1 MRYAIVLI
9 ISLFIISAL
18 FIPTLGQMS
27 SPSPPTAA
35 PITVNTDK
43 PSYLLGDTIVI
54 SGSVKSPVQNT
65 QLSIQIFDPN
75 NNLVHVDQIDV
86 SKDGRYTDTIKAVG
100 VYWKINGNYTVKVQY
115 ALPGVTAQTT
125 FTFQSSVPL
134 VSNVFE
140 VKDPNSQ
147 QTFGVNYTITGGTV
161 KNISIDVQSISLIVS
176 VNSTSDGTITLQIPR
191 ALVDAK
197 TNSGQDDAFIIL
209 IDGAEVKPQ
218 SESSNSDY
226 RNLTIQFYQ
235 GDQDIEIIG
244 TQIVPEFGPIA
255 ALVLA
260 IAIISIIAVSAKTGL
275 RFMPKY

>member
-1 MRYAIVLI
+1 MHYVLVLI
-9 ISLFIISAL
+9 SLIIISTF
-18 FIPTLGQMS
+18 FIPGFGQVS
-27 SPSPPTAA
+27 SPSPPSAP
-35 PITVNTDK
+35 PITVSTDK
-43 PSYLLGDTIVI
+43 LSYLLGDTIVI
-54 SGSVKSPVQNT
+54 SGSVKSPVKNT

-86 SKDGRYTDTIKAVG
+86 SEDGKYTDTIKAIG
-100 VYWKINGNYTVKVQY
+100 VYWRASGTYTVKVQY

-125 FTFQSSVPL
+125 FIFQSSIPS

-140 VKDPNSQ
+140 VKDPTSQ

-161 KNISIDVQSISLIVS
+161 KDISIDTQSISLIIS
-176 VNSTSDGTITLQIPR
+176 INSTTDGTITIQIPR

-209 IDGAEVKPQ
+209 IDGAEVKSQ
-218 SESSNSDY
+218 SESSNSNY

-244 TQIVPEFGPIA
+244 TQVVPEFGPIA
-255 ALVLA
+255 ALVLV

>member
-1 MRYAIVLI
+1 MRYVLALISLI
-9 ISLFIISAL
+9 IIST
-18 FIPTLGQMS
+18 FFMPGFGQVS
-27 SPSPPTAA
+27 SPSPPSA
-35 PITVNTDK
+35 PSITVSTDK

-54 SGSVKSPVQNT
+54 SGSVKSPVKNA

-86 SKDGRYTDTIKAVG
+86 SEDGKYTDTIKAIG
-100 VYWKINGNYTVKVQY
+100 VYWRASGTYTVKVQY

-125 FTFQSSVPL
+125 FIFQSSIPS

-140 VKDPNSQ
+140 VKDPTSQ

-161 KNISIDVQSISLIVS
+161 KDISIDTQSISLIIS
-176 VNSTSDGTITLQIPR
+176 INSTTDGTITIQIPR

-209 IDGAEVKPQ
+209 VDGAEVKSQ
-218 SESSNSDY
+218 SESSNSNY

-244 TQIVPEFGPIA
+244 TQVVPEFGQIA
-255 ALVLA
+255 ALVLS

>member
-1 MRYAIVLI
+1 MHYILVLI
-9 ISLFIISAL
+9 SLIIISTF
-18 FIPTLGQMS
+18 FIPGFGQVS
-27 SPSPPTAA
+27 SPSPPSAP
-35 PITVNTDK
+35 PITVSTDK
-43 PSYLLGDTIVI
+43 LSYLLGDTIVI
-54 SGSVKSPVQNT
+54 SGSVKSPVKNT

-86 SKDGRYTDTIKAVG
+86 SEDGKYTDTIKAIG
-100 VYWKINGNYTVKVQY
+100 VYWRASGTYTVKVQY

-125 FTFQSSVPL
+125 FIFQSSIPS

-140 VKDPNSQ
+140 VKDPTSQ

-161 KNISIDVQSISLIVS
+161 KDISIDTQSISLIIS
-176 VNSTSDGTITLQIPR
+176 INSTTDGTITIQIPR

-209 IDGAEVKPQ
+209 IDGAEVKSQ
-218 SESSNSDY
+218 SESSNSNY

-244 TQIVPEFGPIA
+244 TQVVPEFGPIA
-255 ALVLA
+255 TLVLA

>member
-1 MRYAIVLI
+1 MRYVLVLI
-9 ISLFIISAL
+9 SLIIISTF
-18 FIPTLGQMS
+18 FIPGFGQVS
-27 SPSPPTAA
+27 SPSPPSAP
-35 PITVNTDK
+35 PITVSTDK
-43 PSYLLGDTIVI
+43 LSYLLGDTIVI
-54 SGSVKSPVQNT
+54 SGSVKSPVKNT

-86 SKDGRYTDTIKAVG
+86 SEDGKYTDTIKAIG
-100 VYWKINGNYTVKVQY
+100 VYWRASGTYTVKVQY

-125 FTFQSSVPL
+125 FIFQSSIPS

-140 VKDPNSQ
+140 VKDPTSQ

-161 KNISIDVQSISLIVS
+161 KDISIDTQSISLIIS
-176 VNSTSDGTITLQIPR
+176 INSTTDGTITIQIPR

-209 IDGAEVKPQ
+209 IDGAEVKSQ
-218 SESSNSDY
+218 SESSNSNY

-244 TQIVPEFGPIA
+244 TQVVPEFGPIA

>member
-1 MRYAIVLI
+1 MRYVLVLI
-9 ISLFIISAL
+9 SLIIISTF
-18 FIPTLGQMS
+18 FIPGFGQVS
-27 SPSPPTAA
+27 SPSPPSAP
-35 PITVNTDK
+35 PITVSTDK
-43 PSYLLGDTIVI
+43 LSYLLGDTIVI
-54 SGSVKSPVQNT
+54 SGSVKSPVKNT

-86 SKDGRYTDTIKAVG
+86 SEDGKYTDTIKAIG
-100 VYWKINGNYTVKVQY
+100 VYWRASGTYTVKVQY

-125 FTFQSSVPL
+125 FIFQSSIPS

-140 VKDPNSQ
+140 VKDPTSQ

-161 KNISIDVQSISLIVS
+161 KDISIDTQSISLIIS
-176 VNSTSDGTITLQIPR
+176 INSTTDGTITIQIPR

-209 IDGAEVKPQ
+209 IDGAEVKSQ
-218 SESSNSDY
+218 SESSNSNY

-244 TQIVPEFGPIA
+244 TQVVPEFGPIA
-255 ALVLA
+255 ALVLV

>member
-1 MRYAIVLI
+1 MHYVLVLI
-9 ISLFIISAL
+9 SLIIISTF
-18 FIPTLGQMS
+18 FIPGFGQVS
-27 SPSPPTAA
+27 SPSPPSAP
-35 PITVNTDK
+35 PITVSTDK
-43 PSYLLGDTIVI
+43 LSYLLGDTIVI
-54 SGSVKSPVQNT
+54 SGSVKSPVKNT

-86 SKDGRYTDTIKAVG
+86 SEDGKYTDTIKAIG
-100 VYWKINGNYTVKVQY
+100 VYWRASGTYTVKVQY

-125 FTFQSSVPL
+125 FIFQSSIPS

-140 VKDPNSQ
+140 VKDPTSQ

-161 KNISIDVQSISLIVS
+161 KDISIDTQSISLIIS
-176 VNSTSDGTITLQIPR
+176 INSTTDGTITIQIPR

-209 IDGAEVKPQ
+209 IDGAEVKSQ
-218 SESSNSDY
+218 SESSNSNY

-244 TQIVPEFGPIA
+244 TQVVPEFGPIA
-255 ALVLA
+255 ALVLS

>member
-1 MRYAIVLI
+1 MHYVLVLI
-9 ISLFIISAL
+9 SLIIISTF
-18 FIPTLGQMS
+18 FIPGFGQVS
-27 SPSPPTAA
+27 SPSPPSAP
-35 PITVNTDK
+35 PITVSTDK
-43 PSYLLGDTIVI
+43 LSYLLGDTIVI
-54 SGSVKSPVQNT
+54 SGSVKSPVKNT

-86 SKDGRYTDTIKAVG
+86 SEDGKYTDTIKAIG
-100 VYWKINGNYTVKVQY
+100 VYWRASGTYTVKVQY

-125 FTFQSSVPL
+125 FIFQSSIPS

-140 VKDPNSQ
+140 VKDPTSQ

-161 KNISIDVQSISLIVS
+161 KDISIDTQSISLIIS
-176 VNSTSDGTITLQIPR
+176 INSTTDGTITIQIPR

-209 IDGAEVKPQ
+209 IDGAEVKSQ
-218 SESSNSDY
+218 SESSNSNY

-244 TQIVPEFGPIA
+244 TQVVPEFGPIA